1 MPGLEVLSPAGDREK
16 LRMAVAY
23 GADAVYLAGPSFGMR
38 AGAGCFGQ
46 EEMTWAVDYCHRR
59 NVRVYVTCNTIPDD
73 GEIAALPAFLEQL
86 AAAGADAVIAADL
99 GVLRLCQKYAPSLAI
114 HISTQAGVMNSETA
128 RFFHDLGASRVVL
141 AREMSLEQ
149 ICALREHT
157 PPALELEVFCHGAMC
172 VSFSGR
178 CLLSAYMTGRDANR
192 GRCAQPCRWK
202 YYLTEEKRPGAPM
215 ELVEDGG
222 TYLYNTQD
230 LCMIDHLPAL
240 LAAGVTSI
248 KIEGRTKSAYYAAA
262 VTNAY
267 RHGADAALA
276 GKPLDEI
283 WSREVYKVSHR
294 PYSTGFFFGQPGQYT
309 ADACY
314 FSQYD
319 VVALVEECDEAGR
332 ARLSQRNRFFPGDE
346 LELLMPGQAPVSFTA
361 GALYDGEGASIPAAN
376 HPKMTVQTTLPVQAP
391 PDSFLRKRR
400 TESISG
406 HAIEPEGGE

>member
-1 MPGLEVLSPAGDREK
+1 MPTLEVLSPAGDSEK
-16 LRMAVAY
+16 LRMAVTY

-38 AGAGCFGQ
+38 AGAGCFGP
-46 EEMTWAVDYCHRR
+46 EEMARAVDYCHSRG
-59 NVRVYVTCNTIPDD
+59 VKVYVTCNTIPDD
-73 GEIAALPAFLEQL
+73 EELTALPAFLEQL
-86 AAAGADAVIAADL
+86 DAAGADAIIAADL
-99 GVLRLCQKYAPSLAI
+99 GVMRLCQKYAPKPAI

-149 ICALREHT
+149 IRALRAKT
-157 PPALELEVFCHGAMC
+157 PPSLDLEVFCHGAMC

-222 TYLYNTQD
+222 TYLYNARD

-240 LAAGVTSI
+240 LEAGVSSI

-276 GKPLDEI
+276 GEPLDEI

-319 VVALVEECDEAGR
+319 VMAMVEACDESGSAC
-332 ARLSQRNRFFPGDE
+332 LTQRNRFFPGDE
-346 LELLMPGQAPVSFTA
+346 LELLMPGQAPLTFTA
-361 GALYDGEGASIPAAN
+361 GKLYDEEGQSIPAAN
-376 HPKMTVQTTLPVQAP
+376 HPKMTLHMTLPVQAP
-391 PDSFLRKRR
+391 PCSFLRKQR
-400 TESISG
+400 TEAISG
-406 HAIEPEGGE
+406 HGVEPEGGI